1 MSNINRSG
9 KDSSLDHWTAMINM
23 MEFNFSM
30 HLNVFPSLM
39 EIHASK
45 LIDKQLDDRTLSVI
59 FLTTD
64 SDTIKMSL
72 FSSIVTKQ
80 NKKDK

>member
-1 MSNINRSG
+1 
-9 KDSSLDHWTAMINM
+9 MINM

-72 FSSIVTKQ
+72 FSSTVTKQ

>member
-9 KDSSLDHWTAMINM
+9 KDSSSDHWTAMINM

-45 LIDKQLDDRTLSVI
+45 LIDKQLDDRILSVI

>member
-9 KDSSLDHWTAMINM
+9 KDSSSDHWTAMINM

>member
-1 MSNINRSG
+1 
-9 KDSSLDHWTAMINM
+9 MINM

-72 FSSIVTKQ
+72 FFIHSNKTKQ
-80 NKKDK
+80 KR